1 MKAQR
6 DNNMGKVK
14 QMDVDL
20 KQSMQTILDHLDVLS
35 SDQLS
40 ALMDQI
46 GFELMDRDSE
56 DLFKLQLAEADY
68 LNGDLILQNGELSA

>member
-1 MKAQR
+1 
-6 DNNMGKVK
+6 MGKVK
-14 QMDVDL
+14 QMDTDIQ
-20 KQSMQTILDHLDVLS
+20 QSMKTILDHLDVVS

-56 DLFKLQLAEADY
+56 NLFKLQQAEDDY

>member
-1 MKAQR
+1 
-6 DNNMGKVK
+6 MGKVK
-14 QMDVDL
+14 QMDIDL
-20 KQSMQTILDHLDVLS
+20 NQSMKTILDHLDVIS
-35 SDQLS
+35 NEQLS

-56 DLFKLQLAEADY
+56 DLFKLQLAEDEY

>member
-1 MKAQR
+1 
-6 DNNMGKVK
+6 MGKVK
-14 QMDVDL
+14 QMDTDVQ
-20 KQSMQTILDHLDVLS
+20 QSMKTILDHLDVVS

-56 DLFKLQLAEADY
+56 NLFKLQQAEADY

>member
-1 MKAQR
+1 
-6 DNNMGKVK
+6 MGKVK

>member
-1 MKAQR
+1 
-6 DNNMGKVK
+6 
-14 QMDVDL
+14 MDVDL
-20 KQSMQTILDHLDVLS
+20 KQSMKTIVDHLDVIS
-35 SDQLS
+35 NEQLS

-56 DLFKLQLAEADY
+56 DLFKLQLAEDEY

>member
-1 MKAQR
+1 M
-6 DNNMGKVK
+6 MGKIK
-14 QMDVDL
+14 DIEIDL
-20 KQSMQTILDHLDVLS
+20 NQSMKTILDHLDVIS
-35 SDQLS
+35 NDQLS

-56 DLFKLQLAEADY
+56 NLFKLVQAENEY

>member
-1 MKAQR
+1 
-6 DNNMGKVK
+6 MGKVK
-14 QMDVDL
+14 QMDMDIQ
-20 KQSMQTILDHLDVLS
+20 QSMKNILDHLDVVS

-56 DLFKLQLAEADY
+56 NLFKLQQAEEEY

>member
-1 MKAQR
+1 
-6 DNNMGKVK
+6 MGKVK
-14 QMDVDL
+14 QMDTDIQ
-20 KQSMQTILDHLDVLS
+20 QSMKTILDHLDVVS

-56 DLFKLQLAEADY
+56 NLFKLQQAEADY

>member
-1 MKAQR
+1 
-6 DNNMGKVK
+6 MGKVK

-20 KQSMQTILDHLDVLS
+20 KQSMKTIVDHLDVIS
-35 SDQLS
+35 NEQLS

>member
-1 MKAQR
+1 
-6 DNNMGKVK
+6 MGKVK
-14 QMDVDL
+14 QMEVDL
-20 KQSMQTILDHLDVLS
+20 NQSMKTILDHLDVIS

-56 DLFKLQLAEADY
+56 NLFKLEQAENEY
-68 LNGDLILQNGELSA
+68 LNDALILQNGELSA

>member
-1 MKAQR
+1 
-6 DNNMGKVK
+6 MGKIK
-14 QMDVDL
+14 QMDMDIQQIM
-20 KQSMQTILDHLDVLS
+20 KNILDHLDVVS

-56 DLFKLQLAEADY
+56 NLFKLQQAEEEY

>member
-1 MKAQR
+1 
-6 DNNMGKVK
+6 MGKVK

-20 KQSMQTILDHLDVLS
+20 KQSMKTIVDHLDVIS
-35 SDQLS
+35 NEQLS

-56 DLFKLQLAEADY
+56 NLFKLQLAEADY

>member
-1 MKAQR
+1 
-6 DNNMGKVK
+6 MGKVK
-14 QMDVDL
+14 QMDTDIQ
-20 KQSMQTILDHLDVLS
+20 QSMKTILDHLDVVS

-56 DLFKLQLAEADY
+56 NLFKLQLAEADY

>member
-1 MKAQR
+1 
-6 DNNMGKVK
+6 MGKVK

-20 KQSMQTILDHLDVLS
+20 KQSMKTIVDHLDVIS
-35 SDQLS
+35 NEQLS

-56 DLFKLQLAEADY
+56 DLFKLQLAEDEY

>member
-1 MKAQR
+1 M
-6 DNNMGKVK
+6 MGKVK
-14 QMDVDL
+14 EMQIDL
-20 KQSMQTILDHLDVLS
+20 NQSMKTILDHLDVMS

-56 DLFKLQLAEADY
+56 NLFKLQQAENEY

>member
-1 MKAQR
+1 
-6 DNNMGKVK
+6 MGKVK
-14 QMDVDL
+14 QMNVNL
-20 KQSMQTILDHLDVLS
+20 KQSMKTIVDHLDVIS
-35 SDQLS
+35 NEQLS

-56 DLFKLQLAEADY
+56 NLFKLQLAEADY

>member
-1 MKAQR
+1 
-6 DNNMGKVK
+6 MGKVK
-14 QMDVDL
+14 QMDMDIQ
-20 KQSMQTILDHLDVLS
+20 QSMKNILDHLDVVS

-56 DLFKLQLAEADY
+56 NLYHKK
-68 LNGDLILQNGELSA
+68 

>member
-1 MKAQR
+1 
-6 DNNMGKVK
+6 MGKVK
-14 QMDVDL
+14 QMDIDL
-20 KQSMQTILDHLDVLS
+20 NQSMKTILDHLDVLS

-56 DLFKLQLAEADY
+56 NLFKLQLAEDEY